1 MLSIVPWER
10 VEKNVLCYNETVT
23 SIDKTTTITKKREE
37 NTYLRTHIIMT
48 EATQHWILR
57 KWDVIVPMVKHV
69 RSMHNFRPSGKTEEA
84 YI

>member
-1 MLSIVPWER
+1 MR
-10 VEKNVLCYNETVT
+10 KGGEKCVVLQWSGHEYRQDN
-23 SIDKTTTITKKREE
+23 DYYKKREE
-37 NTYLRTHIIMT
+37 NTYLRTHIIMA

-57 KWDVIVPMVKHV
+57 KWDVIVPIVKHV